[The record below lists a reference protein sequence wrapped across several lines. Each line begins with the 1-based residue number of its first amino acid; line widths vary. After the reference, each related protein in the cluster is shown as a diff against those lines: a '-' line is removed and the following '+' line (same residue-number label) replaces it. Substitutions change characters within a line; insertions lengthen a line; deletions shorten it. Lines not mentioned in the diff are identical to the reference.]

1 MRIKT
6 KRLMPLRRLLPLTAL
21 LVLAPVSWAM
31 AQTAPG
37 LNELLAQEGARAGTP
52 AYDLELGKAALHA
65 DEPTIALMAFERC
78 LAVRPSDEHC
88 RLGLAHAYIMLG
100 ERQSAKTELRYLQR
114 EQQSE
119 EIQNSIAH
127 YLNILSQSEA
137 QSEVARLSSYIQVGI
152 GYDSNINSAADLS
165 EIALP
170 GAGDIVY
177 LLPKEHQR
185 TKSAVMT
192 ARYHIRYSTPIS
204 DNWRLTAQGNIAARG
219 NFKTSRYNTLVS
231 DVSVGLVRSVDRHQ
245 FSTRLKLQNYR
256 LRNRNFRNMG
266 TLIGQYAYSVNS
278 TTELSIFGQASKLNY
293 SSSRYAQNNSQR
305 NAHRYVGGV
314 SVLKGFANKR
324 ALAYTTLYGGAH
336 RKSKSHAPTHINH
349 NLAGLRIG
357 GMYLLTP
364 RFQIEGGVAVER
376 RRFKDHH
383 PSFNKRR
390 KDTFYDAYLGAIYA
404 INRKLT
410 LRPQYQ
416 FYRNHSNLALGRY
429 KRHIFML
436 NLRYDLL

>member
-1 MRIKT
+1 MHIKT

-21 LVLAPVSWAM
+21 LVLAPVGWAM

-78 LAVRPSDEHC
+78 LAVHPADEHC

-100 ERQSAKTELRYLQR
+100 ERQSAKTELQRLQK

-119 EIQNSIAH
+119 EIQKSIAH
-127 YLNILSQSEA
+127 YLDLLSQSEA
-137 QSEVARLSSYIQVGI
+137 KSEVARLSSYIQVGI

-170 GAGDIVY
+170 GDEDIVY

-185 TKSAVMT
+185 TKSAVMA

-231 DVSVGLVRSVDRHQ
+231 DVSLGLVRSVDRHR
-245 FSTRLKLQNYR
+245 FSTRIKLQNYR

-305 NAHRYVGGV
+305 NAHRYVD
-314 SVLKGFANKR
+314 
-324 ALAYTTLYGGAH
+324 
-336 RKSKSHAPTHINH
+336 RKSTRLNSSH
-349 NLAGLRIG
+349 
-357 GMYLLTP
+357 
-364 RFQIEGGVAVER
+364 VAI
-376 RRFKDHH
+376 
-383 PSFNKRR
+383 S
-390 KDTFYDAYLGAIYA
+390 YA
-404 INRKLT
+404 VFCLK
-410 LRPQYQ
+410 
-416 FYRNHSNLALGRY
+416 
-429 KRHIFML
+429 
-436 NLRYDLL
+436 